1 MKYIP
6 LLELPVLVMM
16 LLVKVFMLR
25 RVGIKANVL
34 GKSGK
39 TDYVLI
45 PVVLFF
51 GYAALS
57 AFLDWPFPA
66 IASKP
71 FWESNILHWL
81 ASTICTTSLILLGFS
96 LKSFGKSFRMGI
108 DPQTKDQL
116 ITTGV
121 FAYSRNPVFVSFIT
135 YFAGIFLGNSNI
147 VTATLLL
154 LSMLMIHR
162 QILREESFLKKHY
175 GESYTAYCNRVRRY
189 I

>member
-1 MKYIP
+1 MKNIP
-6 LLELPVLVMM
+6 LFELPVMVMM
-16 LLVKVFMLR
+16 IFIKVIMLR

-71 FWESNILHWL
+71 FWDANILHWF
-81 ASTICTTSLILLGFS
+81 ASAICTISLILLGFS

-108 DPQTKDQL
+108 DRQTKNQL

-121 FAYSRNPVFVSFIT
+121 FAYSRNPVFVSFII
-135 YFAGIFLGNSNI
+135 YFLGIFLGNSNM
-147 VTATLLL
+147 VTAALAL

-162 QILREESFLKKHY
+162 QILREEVFLKKHY
-175 GESYTAYCNRVRRY
+175 GEEYEAYCRRVRRY
-189 I
+189 F